1 GGEVDVQD
9 ELTGDTQLRLTTA
22 RRSLHQE
29 GATRWLFDFSDVL
42 LLPEIDEVVYS
53 FVSDGAADFVRHLA
67 RRPSGRIGDRGHR
80 DGGAHERDG
89 HRPGDAGQARR
100 GRAEGPPRGVSRGV
114 GGGAP
119 RARRARAP
127 RRGVRRPARRE
138 GRGRRRRRRRRRV
151 FVSSSLCGIGAAVP
165 AGSPSSPRGPLR
177 RAQPVARAAEGVSA
191 CFSPSWPR

>member
-138 GRGRRRRRRRRRV
+138 GRGRRRRVRVVVSVWHRR
-151 FVSSSLCGIGAAVP
+151 CGAGGLAVQPSRAA
-165 AGSPSSPRGPLR
+165 A
-177 RAQPVARAAEGVSA
+177 ARAARGARSRRCVCLLFA
-191 CFSPSWPR
+191 VVAA

>member
-119 RARRARAP
+119 RARRARP
-127 RRGVRRPARRE
+127 SR
-138 GRGRRRRRRRRRV
+138 
-151 FVSSSLCGIGAAVP
+151 AA
-165 AGSPSSPRGPLR
+165 A
-177 RAQPVARAAEGVSA
+177 ARAARGARSRRCVCLLFA
-191 CFSPSWPR
+191 VVAA

>member
-138 GRGRRRRRRRRRV
+138 GRGCSCRRLCVASALRCRRARRPALAGRCGARSPWRAQQKVCLLAFRRRGR
-151 FVSSSLCGIGAAVP
+151 
-165 AGSPSSPRGPLR
+165 
-177 RAQPVARAAEGVSA
+177 
-191 CFSPSWPR
+191 